1 MNLTKHQ
8 ILELLDRAY
17 QAGCFQEVHKM
28 ILADTDLVVIEKVIE
43 KSQAKT
49 NNFPFNFDDLFGAD

>member
-8 ILELLDRAY
+8 ILDLLDRAY

-28 ILADTDLVVIEKVIE
+28 ILADTDIILIEKVIE
-43 KSQAKT
+43 KSQARA

>member
-1 MNLTKHQ
+1 VNLTKHQ
-8 ILELLDRAY
+8 ILDLLDRAY

-28 ILADTDLVVIEKVIE
+28 ILADTDIILIEKVIE
-43 KSQAKT
+43 KSQARA

>member
-1 MNLTKHQ
+1 MNLTQHQ
-8 ILELLDRAY
+8 ILDLLDRAY

-28 ILADTDLVVIEKVIE
+28 ILADTDIILIEKVIE
-43 KSQAKT
+43 KSQARA